1 MLAECTNPYW
11 QCCAVFGAVTMPTWP
26 CTERNGASVH
36 CTVCEFIIMTI
47 KYCTI
52 GTMLHQL
59 IGPVNR
65 LYVCVCVYNSSYN
78 L

>member
-11 QCCAVFGAVTMPTWP
+11 QCCAVLGAVTTLTGP

-36 CTVCEFIIMTI
+36 RIVCEFIIMTI

-59 IGPVNR
+59 IGPIDC
-65 LYVCVCVYNSSYN
+65 LYMCVQF
-78 L
+78 LI